1 MTSALHSEAI
11 YKSEDGLLRSDK
23 VNRDQGSYQQD
34 IPEWFKAYAERQDKI
49 LEQQNTILT
58 QLAGKSSVLRPR
70 LQSKRGP
77 CFQCGEMGH
86 FKNQCIKGS
95 KSQKP
100 CTTGPLKQ
108 GN

>member
-58 QLAGKSSVLRPR
+58 QLAGKSSLLHPRSHIKRDHVFSVKKWDILKISAPRVLRV
-70 LQSKRGP
+70 
-77 CFQCGEMGH
+77 
-86 FKNQCIKGS
+86 
-95 KSQKP
+95 KSLGQLDP
-100 CTTGPLKQ
+100 
-108 GN
+108 